1 MTFPIASRSVEAAF
15 LAACRDELRALKPGN
30 VHIFAAGH
38 GMQTKHFDD
47 AAKAAAP
54 WVARDGGS
62 LGKRILE
69 AVEASFAVANCN
81 TNLGILLLCVPL
93 AVAAEQ
99 RNGSQDLRQR
109 LATVLRDL
117 DRNDASDVFRAI
129 VKANPAGLGEV
140 DNGDVATAPG
150 MTLREAM
157 HLAADRDRIARA
169 YVTDFADI
177 FEFGLPKLQA
187 ARGETPSSELAITA
201 LHMEFLSSFTDS
213 HIVRKFG
220 TDTAEYVRSEAAKY
234 APFWRNDD
242 LSELLAFDRSLK
254 ERGLNPGTTADF
266 VVATLY
272 ADKLIALSAT
282 ESPS

>member
-1 MTFPIASRSVEAAF
+1 MTFPLAPQSVEAAF

-38 GMQTKHFDD
+38 GMQTKHFED

-93 AVAAEQ
+93 AVAAEH
-99 RNGSQDLRQR
+99 RNGLHDLRQR
-109 LATVLRDL
+109 VAAVMNGLN
-117 DRNDASDVFRAI
+117 RNDASDVFRAI

-140 DNGDVATAPG
+140 DSGDVATAPG
-150 MTLREAM
+150 MTLRDAM
-157 HLAADRDRIARA
+157 QLAADRDRIARA
-169 YVTDFADI
+169 YVTDFEDI

-187 ARGETPSSELAITA
+187 ARVQTASEQAAITA
-201 LHMEFLSSFTDS
+201 LHMAFLSTFTDS
-213 HIVRKFG
+213 HIERKFG
-220 TDTAEYVRSEAAKY
+220 TDTAEYVRSEARTY
-234 APFWRNDD
+234 ANFWPSENR
-242 LSELLAFDRSLK
+242 SELLAFDQSLK

-272 ADKLIALSAT
+272 ADKLIALTAT
-282 ESPS
+282 ESPA

>member
-1 MTFPIASRSVEAAF
+1 MTFPLAAQSVEAAF
-15 LAACRDELRALKPGN
+15 LEACRDELRALKPGN

-38 GMQTKHFDD
+38 GMETKHFED

-54 WVARDGGS
+54 WVARDAGS

-99 RNGSQDLRQR
+99 RSGPQDLRQR
-109 LATVLRDL
+109 LASVLRGL

-140 DNGDVATAPG
+140 DNGDVASAPG

-169 YVTDFADI
+169 YVTDFDDI
-177 FEFGLPKLQA
+177 FEFGLPKLKA
-187 ARGETPSSELAITA
+187 ARGETPSGDVAITA
-201 LHMEFLSSFTDS
+201 LHMEYLATFTDS

-220 TDTAEYVRSEAAKY
+220 TDTAEYVRAEAKKY
-234 APFWRNDD
+234 AHFWRNDD
-242 LSELLAFDRSLK
+242 RSELLAFDRSLK
-254 ERGLNPGTTADF
+254 QRGLNPGTTADF

-282 ESPS
+282 ESPA

>member
-1 MTFPIASRSVEAAF
+1 MTFPLASRSVEAAF
-15 LAACRDELRALKPGN
+15 LAACRDELKALKPGN

-38 GMQTKHFDD
+38 GMETKHFED
-47 AAKAAAP
+47 AAEAAAP
-54 WVARDGGS
+54 FVAHDGVS
-62 LGKRILE
+62 PGKRILD

-99 RNGSQDLRQR
+99 RSGPQNLRHR
-109 LATVLRDL
+109 LATVLRGL
-117 DRNDASDVFRAI
+117 DQSDASHVFRAI

-140 DNGDVATAPG
+140 DSGDVATAPG

-157 HLAADRDRIARA
+157 HLAADRDRVARA
-169 YVTDFADI
+169 YVTDFDDI

-187 ARGETPSSELAITA
+187 ARGETPSDDIAITA
-201 LHMEFLSSFTDS
+201 LHMEFLSTFTDS

-220 TDTAEYVRSEAAKY
+220 TDTAEYVRSEAKKY
-234 APFWRNDD
+234 ATCWRSEDR
-242 LSELLAFDRSLK
+242 SELLAFDRSLK

-282 ESPS
+282 ESPA

>member
-1 MTFPIASRSVEAAF
+1 MTFPLESRSVEAAF
-15 LAACRDELRALKPGN
+15 LAACRDELKALKPGN
-30 VHIFAAGH
+30 VHVFAAGH
-38 GMQTKHFDD
+38 RMETKHFED
-47 AAKAAAP
+47 AAEAAAP
-54 WVARDGGS
+54 FVARDGAS
-62 LGKRILE
+62 VGKRILD

-81 TNLGILLLCVPL
+81 TNLGILLLSVPL

-99 RNGSQDLRQR
+99 KSEAGSLRQR
-109 LATVLRDL
+109 LASVLNQL
-117 DRNDASDVFRAI
+117 DQSDASDVFRAI
-129 VKANPAGLGEV
+129 VKANPAGLGKVES
-140 DNGDVATAPG
+140 GDVATAPS

-157 HLAADRDRIARA
+157 HLAADRDRVARA
-169 YVTDFADI
+169 YVTDFDDI

-187 ARGETPSSELAITA
+187 ARGETPSNDIAITA
-201 LHMEFLSSFTDS
+201 LHMEFLSTFTDS

-220 TDTAEYVRSEAAKY
+220 TDTAEYVRSEAKKY

-242 LSELLAFDRSLK
+242 LSDLFAFDRSLK

-282 ESPS
+282 ESPA

>member
-99 RNGSQDLRQR
+99 RNKSQDLRQR
-109 LATVLRDL
+109 LAAVLRDL

-140 DNGDVATAPG
+140 DSGDVSSPPG

-187 ARGETPSSELAITA
+187 ARGETPSSDIAITA
-201 LHMEFLSSFTDS
+201 LHMEFLSTFTDS

-220 TDTAEYVRSEAAKY
+220 TETAEDVRSEAQEY
-234 APFWRNDD
+234 APFWRNHD
-242 LSELLAFDRSLK
+242 LSELLGFDRSLK